1 MVKWRSVWVKVGYI
15 GIALMGLAAA
25 AGAGWGWG

>member
-1 MVKWRSVWVKVGYI
+1 MVKWRNIWVKVAYI

-25 AGAGWGWG
+25 AGAGNSWG

>member
-1 MVKWRSVWVKVGYI
+1 MVKWRSAWVKVAYV
-15 GIALMGLAAA
+15 GIALMGLAAV